1 MPIAPAP
8 RALAEPV
15 APPISRQVIGVNSG
29 LHLLLL
35 GGVAA
40 AWGLGDL
47 GSAFTGGL
55 LLTAYVLGLR
65 HAFDPDH
72 IAAIDNTTRA
82 LQSGH
87 RTPQSVGMYFALGHS
102 TVVFAAAV
110 LVVVSARW
118 VGLSG
123 DSPVRTALGVWGA
136 AFSGITLVVLAAIN
150 LRTLRTLI
158 RASRRAEESDPAGAA
173 GALSRILR
181 PALRRVDRPWHMY
194 PVGFLFGLGF
204 DTATEVSLLILAA
217 GGATA
222 GVPWWVVLLLPLAFT
237 SGMCLLDSADG
248 MFMALA
254 YRWALERPER
264 KLRYNIVM
272 TAVSVCFAAVIGV
285 LGLMS
290 LLGELGVTA
299 FTWTDA
305 LSLEWSGVVVL
316 GLFAALFAG
325 AVLRWR
331 RGVRRV

>member
-1 MPIAPAP
+1 
-8 RALAEPV
+8 
-15 APPISRQVIGVNSG
+15 
-29 LHLLLL
+29 
-35 GGVAA
+35 
-40 AWGLGDL
+40 
-47 GSAFTGGL
+47 
-55 LLTAYVLGLR
+55 
-65 HAFDPDH
+65 
-72 IAAIDNTTRA
+72 
-82 LQSGH
+82 
-87 RTPQSVGMYFALGHS
+87 MYFALGHS

-118 VGLSG
+118 VGLTG

-158 RASRRAEESDPAGAA
+158 RASRRAKESDPAGAA

-272 TAVSVCFAAVIGV
+272 TAISVCFAAVIGV

-316 GLFAALFAG
+316 GLFAATFAG
-325 AVLRWR
+325 AVLLWR
-331 RGVRRV
+331 RGAGRV

>member
-1 MPIAPAP
+1 
-8 RALAEPV
+8 
-15 APPISRQVIGVNSG
+15 
-29 LHLLLL
+29 
-35 GGVAA
+35 
-40 AWGLGDL
+40 
-47 GSAFTGGL
+47 
-55 LLTAYVLGLR
+55 
-65 HAFDPDH
+65 
-72 IAAIDNTTRA
+72 
-82 LQSGH
+82 
-87 RTPQSVGMYFALGHS
+87 MYFALGHS

-118 VGLSG
+118 VGLTG

-158 RASRRAEESDPAGAA
+158 RAEESDPAGAA
-173 GALSRILR
+173 CALSRILR

-272 TAVSVCFAAVIGV
+272 TAVSVGLAAVIGV
-285 LGLMS
+285 LGMMS

-299 FTWTDA
+299 FT
-305 LSLEWSGVVVL
+305 
-316 GLFAALFAG
+316 
-325 AVLRWR
+325 
-331 RGVRRV
+331 